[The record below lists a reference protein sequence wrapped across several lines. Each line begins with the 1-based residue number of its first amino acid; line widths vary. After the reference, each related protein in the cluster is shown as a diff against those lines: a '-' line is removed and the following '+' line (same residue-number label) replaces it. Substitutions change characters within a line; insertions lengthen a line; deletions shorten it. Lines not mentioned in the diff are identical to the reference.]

1 MRPGRNAASAPP
13 SHPTPL
19 SRRSCRRTARDLQ
32 PDSRPGAGR
41 APGLRA
47 GRAGPQQRR
56 RLRAP
61 GPRVGT
67 RTVGGARRAGP
78 GLPQPLSAPTSG
90 PGDETAHCSR
100 SPLAPP
106 PWALLSVRLGH
117 GWEVKNAG
125 VQEPGSPP
133 GLWPSAPGATGRPR
147 LGGNTDRGCQAA
159 ALSWVPAARSRRGSR
174 T

>member
-1 MRPGRNAASAPP
+1 MRPARPRL
-13 SHPTPL
+13 T
-19 SRRSCRRTARDLQ
+19 RRPFLEGPAGGQLGTSSLTR
-32 PDSRPGAGR
+32 GR
-41 APGLRA
+41 APGEPRA
-47 GRAGPQQRR
+47 CGLGGRGRSRGGGCGRLGRAWERGRW
-56 RLRAP
+56 
-61 GPRVGT
+61 
-67 RTVGGARRAGP
+67 GGARRAGP